1 MSMSSPEAELKSIM
15 SKLEWNYVRKEW
27 SRRTRSKGITGS
39 YSDIFAALKELIQVI
54 RLVIQSYEKNTKVY
68 KRLGPKAKNGGLKQ
82 FLNEVIE
89 FKTFL
94 EDSFFYHLRKLLPH
108 KIPNEI
114 LQIILDLSQTGQKRF
129 DFGFYSTNHLDQV
142 CETIQRKKF
151 LVLTKTLT
159 INLINSI
166 MMSKMDSRGLTIETL
181 MDYFVKDAL
190 AFKDL
195 TDEDFENADFSKF
208 SKIPYIPYK
217 KPASQITTYLKSSSG
232 KKPPSPVKMREH
244 DYALSQY
251 MM

>member
-1 MSMSSPEAELKSIM
+1 MNHPEAELKSVM

-27 SRRTRSKGITGS
+27 SRRTRSKGITGT
-39 YSDIFAALKELIQVI
+39 YSDIFAAVKELIQVI
-54 RLVIQSYEKNTKVY
+54 RLVIQCYEKHSKVY
-68 KRLGPKAKNGGLKQ
+68 KRLGPRARNGGLKQ
-82 FLNEVIE
+82 FLTEVIE

-108 KIPNEI
+108 QMPNEI
-114 LQIILDLSQTGQKRF
+114 LKIIWEFSQSGPKRY
-129 DFGFYSTNHLDQV
+129 DFGFYSKNHLDQV

-181 MDYFVKDAL
+181 MDYFVKDAA

-195 TDEDFENADFSKF
+195 TDEDFEKADFSKF

-217 KPASQITTYLKSSSG
+217 KPSTQITTYLSSSSG

>member
-1 MSMSSPEAELKSIM
+1 MNPPEAELKSIM

-27 SRRTRSKGITGS
+27 SRRTRSKGITGT
-39 YSDIFAALKELIQVI
+39 YSDIFAALKDLIQVI
-54 RLVIQSYEKNTKVY
+54 RLVMQCYEKHTKVY
-68 KRLGPKAKNGGLKQ
+68 KRLGPKAKNGGLNQ
-82 FLNEVIE
+82 FLAEVME

-94 EDSFFYHLRKLLPH
+94 EDSFFYHLRQLLPH
-108 KIPNEI
+108 KMPNEI
-114 LQIILDLSQTGQKRF
+114 LTIILEFAQTGQKRF
-129 DFGFYSTNHLDQV
+129 DFGFYSKIHLDQV

-159 INLINSI
+159 INLINCI

-181 MDYFVKDAL
+181 MEYFVKDAS

-217 KPASQITTYLKSSSG
+217 KPATQISTYLNSASG
-232 KKPPSPVKMREH
+232 KKLHSPVKIREH